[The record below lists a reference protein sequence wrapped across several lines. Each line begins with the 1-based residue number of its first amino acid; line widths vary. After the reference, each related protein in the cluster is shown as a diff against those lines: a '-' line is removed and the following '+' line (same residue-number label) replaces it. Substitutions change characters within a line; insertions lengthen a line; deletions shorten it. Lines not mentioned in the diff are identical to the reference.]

1 MSATGAAGGA
11 HGLVCSATSDTQ
23 AAGQGVT
30 GLVAVDPLLRRLGRM
45 SRVVRTAA
53 RCIADSN
60 PAFRAAMV
68 TLTYRDDVQW
78 NARQI
83 SECLKA
89 VRAYCDRRGYRLR
102 YVWVLEKTKRERP
115 HYHLLLWLPRREK
128 LPMFDKRGWWPHGWT
143 NVAWARKAV
152 GYIAKYASKAFSAFK
167 VKGARLYGV
176 GGLDA
181 PSRDVVGHWRLAR
194 WLREKLQPDTR
205 ADRVSFVGWVSRA
218 TGEIFRSPWR
228 VTFKAGFPCVVPV

>member
-1 MSATGAAGGA
+1 MSAPRAAGGA

-23 AAGQGVT
+23 AAGQGLS
-30 GLVAVDPLLRRLGRM
+30 GLVAIDPLLRRLSRM

-53 RCIADSN
+53 RCIADGN
-60 PAFRAAMV
+60 PHLRAAMV
-68 TLTYRDDVQW
+68 TLTYRDDVEW
-78 NARQI
+78 TPRQV
-83 SECLKA
+83 SDCLKA

-102 YVWVLEKTKRERP
+102 YVWVLEKTRRDRP

-152 GYIAKYASKAFSAFK
+152 GYIAKYASKACSAFK
-167 VKGARLYGV
+167 VKGVRLYGV

-181 PSRDVVGHWRLAR
+181 AARDVVGHWRLSK
-194 WLREKLQPDTR
+194 WLRERIPADTR

-228 VTFKAGFPCVVPV
+228 ITFASGFPCVVPV